1 MEKILSAN
9 TANQL
14 FWLGRYAERGYQML
28 HLLRKAYDE
37 IIDVPDGV
45 MPYSEF
51 LEKIGVYI
59 SSDIS
64 SCKQMMAQ
72 IYDINTVNS
81 LHYIIERMMDN
92 AIVLRP
98 EIYSESFSYIEMCRN
113 LIREKSTDNES
124 NISELQPITDY
135 LLAFWGSIRE
145 RVSGRI
151 YSLLELGRLIEHLD
165 MNIRFDYQHYR
176 IDEVWSRV
184 KAYMPS
190 EPDLFDRVQAGRFEM
205 YAGNE
210 EEYNNNLNKNKYEM
224 IAALNGIV
232 KI

>member
-1 MEKILSAN
+1 
-9 TANQL
+9 
-14 FWLGRYAERGYQML
+14 
-28 HLLRKAYDE
+28 
-37 IIDVPDGV
+37 
-45 MPYSEF
+45 
-51 LEKIGVYI
+51 
-59 SSDIS
+59 
-64 SCKQMMAQ
+64 
-72 IYDINTVNS
+72 
-81 LHYIIERMMDN
+81 MDN

-113 LIREKSTDNES
+113 LIREKSNDNEP

-145 RVSGRI
+145 RVSGRT

-184 KAYMPS
+184 KAYMPT
-190 EPDLFDRVQAGRFEM
+190 EQDLFDRVQAGRFEM
-205 YAGNE
+205 YAGSE
-210 EEYNNNLNKNKYEM
+210 EEYDNNLKKNKYEM

>member
-1 MEKILSAN
+1 MEKVISAN

-14 FWLGRYAERGYQML
+14 FWLGRYAERGYQIL

-37 IIDVPDGV
+37 ILDVPDGET
-45 MPYSEF
+45 PYSAF
-51 LEKIGVYI
+51 LEKLGVYI
-59 SSDIS
+59 SSDIN
-64 SCKQMMAQ
+64 SCTQMMAQ
-72 IYDINTVNS
+72 IYDIKTVNS

-113 LIREKSTDNES
+113 LIREKAQDNEP
-124 NISELQPITDY
+124 NITELQPITDW

-145 RVSGRI
+145 RVSGKA
-151 YSLLELGRLIEHLD
+151 YSLLEIGRLIEHLD
-165 MNIRFDYQHYR
+165 MNIRFDYPHYR

-190 EPDLFDRVQAGRFEM
+190 DPDLFDRVQSGRFEM
-205 YAGNE
+205 YAGSE
-210 EEYNNNLNKNKYEM
+210 EEFDNNLKNHKYEM
-224 IAALNGIV
+224 IASLNGIV

>member
-113 LIREKSTDNES
+113 LIREKSKDNEP

-145 RVSGRI
+145 RVSGRT

-190 EPDLFDRVQAGRFEM
+190 EQDLFDRVQAGRFEM
-205 YAGNE
+205 YAGSE
-210 EEYNNNLNKNKYEM
+210 EEYENNLKKNKYEM

>member
-210 EEYNNNLNKNKYEM
+210 EEYNNNLSKNKYEM

>member
-1 MEKILSAN
+1 MEKVISAN

-14 FWLGRYAERGYQML
+14 FWLGRYAERGYQIL

-37 IIDVPDGV
+37 ILDVPDGET
-45 MPYSEF
+45 PYSAF
-51 LEKIGVYI
+51 LEKLGVYI
-59 SSDIS
+59 SGDIN
-64 SCKQMMAQ
+64 SCTQMMAQ
-72 IYDINTVNS
+72 IYDIKTVNS

-113 LIREKSTDNES
+113 LIREKGQNNEP
-124 NISELQPITDY
+124 NITELQPITDW

-145 RVSGRI
+145 RVSGRA
-151 YSLLELGRLIEHLD
+151 YSLLEIGRLIEHLD
-165 MNIRFDYQHYR
+165 MNIRFDYPHYR
-176 IDEVWSRV
+176 LDEVWSRV

-190 EPDLFDRVQAGRFEM
+190 DPDLFDRVQAGRFEM
-205 YAGNE
+205 YAGSE
-210 EEYNNNLNKNKYEM
+210 EEYENNLKSHKYEM
-224 IAALNGIV
+224 IASLNGIV

>member
-64 SCKQMMAQ
+64 SCAQMMAQ

-113 LIREKSTDNES
+113 LIREKSNDNEP

-145 RVSGRI
+145 RVSGRT

-190 EPDLFDRVQAGRFEM
+190 EQDLFDRVQAGRFEM
-205 YAGNE
+205 YAGSE
-210 EEYNNNLNKNKYEM
+210 EEYDNNLKKNKYEM